1 MSSSVGNVDSP
12 YLYQFNRVEF
22 CKIWKMIRVDKATG
36 EEVEQPMGKATFYR
50 RRDWAQEH
58 YPEWRKVFL
67 YGGRVDLREYQKF
80 NAYYSQAMY
89 EKKQDPHLKYLEE
102 V

>member
-1 MSSSVGNVDSP
+1 MLIHLTFINLTALNSARFGRWFG
-12 YLYQFNRVEF
+12 L
-22 CKIWKMIRVDKATG
+22 IRLLV
-36 EEVEQPMGKATFYR
+36 GKATFYR

-58 YPEWRKVFL
+58 YSEWQKVFL

-89 EKKQDPHLKYLEE
+89 EKKQDLHLKYLEE